1 MPCKRI
7 ILKWEVWPSSVVQ
20 SVRLSPYLM
29 WGQLQH
35 LLLACR
41 HDEGYL
47 ATGSYENE
55 DENENTEDR
64 SKDPIYIQVRQGMD
78 QTLWCQHLLIIKSLP
93 FMSQKI
99 ITKKHFIIPDRF
111 LQGFPCPQACLNQ
124 WLLGV
129 IYYLWR
135 QLCLM

>member
-1 MPCKRI
+1 MPCNRI

-20 SVRLSPYLM
+20 SVQLSPYLM
-29 WGQLQH
+29 WGQLRH

-55 DENENTEDR
+55 DENENTEGR
-64 SKDPIYIQVRQGMD
+64 SKDPIYIQVRQVMD
-78 QTLWCQHLLIIKSLP
+78 QPLWCQHLLIIKILP

-99 ITKKHFIIPDRF
+99 ITKNILIF
-111 LQGFPCPQACLNQ
+111 LTARTDSYKAFQVHRL
-124 WLLGV
+124 
-129 IYYLWR
+129 
-135 QLCLM
+135 

>member
-1 MPCKRI
+1 M
-7 ILKWEVWPSSVVQ
+7 VQ
-20 SVRLSPYLM
+20 SVQLSPYLM
-29 WGQLQH
+29 WGQLRH

-78 QTLWCQHLLIIKSLP
+78 QPLVSALLIIYSLP
-93 FMSQKI
+93 CMKATRSSQNYI
-99 ITKKHFIIPDRF
+99 LLLLTARF
-111 LQGFPCPQACLNQ
+111 
-124 WLLGV
+124 
-129 IYYLWR
+129 
-135 QLCLM
+135 